1 MALVIFHLQDAAGHP
16 IGGVEASAVSSNGDW
31 VSGTNGCGDVVDPGS
46 GIAGVNLA
54 AGDYVVTFSKAGYV
68 SRLLP
73 ATIKDCGTI
82 RVGLDQDHSVIAPMA
97 PRVYRG
103 DMGVFIDGAP
113 DIGAGGAP
121 NLVLSFM
128 YPRYP
133 ADFRAKIRGVWKQR
147 QSLDVLLS
155 WQDDVAY
162 GLSLDQCVA
171 IRQELCADGFRPCE
185 WLASKVYM
193 PRDNAAATLQIM
205 EPTLAAFLSADCI
218 SRYCVGGELD
228 LWNTYASLQAL
239 IDAIAPRVNG
249 IGRTLAVHF
258 STDRADWRP
267 DRPGSTFADFWNPN
281 QGKLS
286 GGLWFQSYVHDS
298 DANLQAEMV
307 PILQRF
313 AGNFGVVA
321 DSGFG
326 HPFDCHAVEIS
337 LQKMFNGGMNQAE
350 CDRRGRVLLA
360 TPAQGGPAGAVSVM
374 GSGNG
379 Q

>member
-1 MALVIFHLQDAAGHP
+1 MAAA
-16 IGGVEASAVSSNGDW
+16 A
-31 VSGTNGCGDVVDPGS
+31 C
-46 GIAGVNLA
+46 LA
-54 AGDYVVTFSKAGYV
+54 AMSSRAVKA
-68 SRLLP
+68 P
-73 ATIKDCGTI
+73 
-82 RVGLDQDHSVIAPMA
+82 IAP
-97 PRVYRG
+97 RLYRG

-113 DIGAGGAP
+113 DVGAGGVQ

-133 ADFRAKIRGVWKQR
+133 SGFRAIIRAVWKQR

-155 WQDDVAY
+155 WQDDAAY
-162 GLSLDQCVA
+162 GITLGQILDV
-171 IRQELCADGFRPCE
+171 RRELCAEGFRPCE
-185 WLASKVYM
+185 WMASKVYM
-193 PRDNAAATLQIM
+193 PRDDAAGTLQIM

-228 LWNTYASLQAL
+228 LWNTYDSLQA
-239 IDAIAPRVNG
+239 ITDAIAPRING

-258 STDRADWRP
+258 STNRADWRP
-267 DRPGSTFADFWNPN
+267 DHPGSTFADYWNLN

-286 GGLWFQSYVHDS
+286 ALWFQADSEAS

-307 PILQRF
+307 PILERF
-313 AGNFGVVA
+313 AGNDGVVP

-337 LQKMFNGGMNQAE
+337 LQKMFDGGMDQAE
-350 CDRRGRVLLA
+350 CDRRGRVELA
-360 TPAQGGPAGAVSVM
+360 TPAQGGPAGMVSVM

>member
-1 MALVIFHLQDAAGHP
+1 VSAAAAVAAAGAR
-16 IGGVEASAVSSNGDW
+16 G
-31 VSGTNGCGDVVDPGS
+31 
-46 GIAGVNLA
+46 
-54 AGDYVVTFSKAGYV
+54 
-68 SRLLP
+68 
-73 ATIKDCGTI
+73 I
-82 RVGLDQDHSVIAPMA
+82 RVTAPVA
-97 PRVYRG
+97 PRIYRG

-113 DIGAGGAP
+113 DVGAGGVP

-133 ADFRAKIRGVWKQR
+133 PEFRATIRWVWQQR

-155 WQDDVAY
+155 WQDDAAY
-162 GLSLDQCVA
+162 GIPLSA
-171 IRQELCADGFRPCE
+171 ILAARQELCADGFRPCE

-193 PRDNAAATLQIM
+193 PRDDAAGTLAIL
-205 EPTLAAFLSADCI
+205 EPTFAAFLQADCI

-228 LWNTYASLQAL
+228 LWNTYESLQAL
-239 IDAIAPRVNG
+239 IDALAPRVIA
-249 IGRTLAVHF
+249 IGRTLDVHF

-281 QGKLS
+281 QGKLA
-286 GGLWFQSYVHDS
+286 GLWFQSYVEDS
-298 DANLQAEMV
+298 DANLQAEMI
-307 PILQRF
+307 PILARF

-321 DSGFG
+321 DAGFG

-337 LQKMFNGGMNQAE
+337 LEKMFNGGMSQAE

-360 TPAQGGPAGAVSVM
+360 TPPQHGPAGIVSVM

>member
-1 MALVIFHLQDAAGHP
+1 MSAA
-16 IGGVEASAVSSNGDW
+16 A
-31 VSGTNGCGDVVDPGS
+31 C
-46 GIAGVNLA
+46 LA
-54 AGDYVVTFSKAGYV
+54 AMSSQAVKAPV
-68 SRLLP
+68 
-73 ATIKDCGTI
+73 
-82 RVGLDQDHSVIAPMA
+82 A
-97 PRVYRG
+97 PRLYRG

-113 DIGAGGAP
+113 DVGAGGAP

-133 ADFRAKIRGVWKQR
+133 PEFRAVIRSVWKQR

-155 WQDDVAY
+155 WQDDAAY
-162 GLSLDQCVA
+162 GITLGQIIA

-185 WLASKVYM
+185 WMASKVYM
-193 PRDNAAATLQIM
+193 PRDDAAGTLQIM

-228 LWNTYASLQAL
+228 LWNTYDSLQA
-239 IDAIAPRVNG
+239 ITDAIAPRING

-258 STDRADWRP
+258 STNRADWRP
-267 DRPGSTFADFWNPN
+267 DHPGSTFADYWNPN

-286 GGLWFQSYVHDS
+286 ALWFQADSEAS

-307 PILQRF
+307 PILERF
-313 AGNFGVVA
+313 AGNDGVVS

-337 LQKMFNGGMNQAE
+337 LQKMFDGGMDQAE
-350 CDRRGRVLLA
+350 CDRRGRVELA
-360 TPAQGGPAGAVSVM
+360 TPAQGGPAGMVSVM

>member
-1 MALVIFHLQDAAGHP
+1 MAAHLYLIQTERLDGTLLP
-16 IGGVEASAVSSNGDW
+16 GVEMHASSPNGDW
-31 VSGTNGCGDVVDPGS
+31 AGITNPCGQFAPS
-46 GIAGVNLA
+46 LA
-54 AGDYVVTFSKAGYV
+54 AGAYSVDFFLNGQKVGHRDWVLGDPPQSA
-68 SRLLP
+68 
-73 ATIKDCGTI
+73 I
-82 RVGLDQDHSVIAPMA
+82 RVGLDVGGAIAPKA
-97 PRVYRG
+97 PRLYRG

-113 DIGAGGAP
+113 DVGAGGNP
-121 NLVLSFM
+121 SLVLSFM

-133 ADFRAKIRGVWKQR
+133 ADARATIRAVWQAR

-155 WQDDVAY
+155 WQDDIAY
-162 GLSLDQCVA
+162 GLTLAQCVT

-185 WLASKVYM
+185 WMASKVYM
-193 PRDNAAATLQIM
+193 PRDNAALTLQIM
-205 EPTLAAFLSADCI
+205 EPTLAAFLAADCI

-228 LWNTYASLQAL
+228 LWNTYDSLQAMT
-239 IDAIAPRVNG
+239 DAMAPRVNA

-258 STDRADWRP
+258 STNRADWRP
-267 DRPGSTFADFWNPN
+267 DHPGSTFAEYWNPN

-286 GGLWFQSYVHDS
+286 GGLWFQADS
-298 DANLQAEMV
+298 DASDADLQAEMI

-313 AGNFGVVA
+313 AGNFGVVP

-337 LQKMFNGGMNQAE
+337 LQKMFNEDMNQAE

-360 TPAQGGPAGAVSVM
+360 TPPQSGPAGAVSVM

-379 Q
+379 E